1 MVSIL
6 TNLVLTVMSPDDNTE
21 IFGQLLHGTARAWRQ
36 KLDERLKPMGLSQAK
51 WRTLMHLSLA
61 GDALTQAEIA
71 VRLGVEEPSVVT
83 LLHRLE
89 REDWITRTNSAQ
101 DRRCK
106 MVLLGRRA
114 QRVIAQI
121 TSSAKTLRNEL
132 LADIS
137 TPDLQMC
144 MDVLAHIKDRAE
156 KNDKLRARSDKAAAR
171 RSAEHNGQLKQGSS
185 ILRKKAIRRGS
196 K

>member
-1 MVSIL
+1 MYPGD
-6 TNLVLTVMSPDDNTE
+6 TTE

-51 WRTLMHLSLA
+51 WRTLMHLSIA

-71 VRLGVEEPSVVT
+71 ARLGVEEPSMVT

-89 REDWITRTNSAQ
+89 REDWITRTNSAL

-114 QRVIAQI
+114 ERVIGQI
-121 TSSAKTLRNEL
+121 NSTAETLRHEL
-132 LADIS
+132 MADIPIS
-137 TPDLQMC
+137 ELQTC
-144 MDVLAHIKDRAE
+144 MKVLASIRDRA
-156 KNDKLRARSDKAAAR
+156 DKDDRLRSNAEGASAR
-171 RSAEHNGQLKQGSS
+171 RLARHNDQTKRGDSNP
-185 ILRKKAIRRGS
+185 RKGAIRRGS

>member
-1 MVSIL
+1 
-6 TNLVLTVMSPDDNTE
+6 MSQGDTTE
-21 IFGQLLHGTARAWRQ
+21 TFGQLLHGTARAWRQ

-71 VRLGVEEPSVVT
+71 ARLGVEEPSMVT

-89 REDWITRTNSAQ
+89 REDWITRTNSAL

-114 QRVIAQI
+114 QRVITQI
-121 TSSAKTLRNEL
+121 TSSADTLRHQL
-132 LADIS
+132 LADIPNS
-137 TPDLQMC
+137 DLQTC
-144 MDVLAHIKDRAE
+144 MKVLARIRERAE
-156 KNDKLRARSDKAAAR
+156 KDDKSRFNGNGTALRRVPR
-171 RSAEHNGQLKQGSS
+171 RNGQRKHGDS
-185 ILRKKAIRRGS
+185 IQTRKRFRKRF

>member
-1 MVSIL
+1 
-6 TNLVLTVMSPDDNTE
+6 MSDDDTTE
-21 IFGQLLHGTARAWRQ
+21 TFGQLLHGTARAWRQ
-36 KLDERLKPMGLSQAK
+36 KLDQRLKPMGLSQAK

-71 VRLGVEEPSVVT
+71 TRLGVEEPSVVT

-89 REDWITRTNSAQ
+89 REDWITRSNSLR

-114 QRVIAQI
+114 QRVIGRI
-121 TSSAKTLRNEL
+121 NSSAETLRHEL
-132 LADIS
+132 MADIPKS
-137 TPDLQMC
+137 QLQTC
-144 MDVLAHIKDRAE
+144 MKVLAHIRERAENNDKICSGDDRAMVRR
-156 KNDKLRARSDKAAAR
+156 LAR
-171 RSAEHNGQLKQGSS
+171 HNGRTRRRDS
-185 ILRKKAIRRGS
+185 ISGKGAFRRES

>member
-1 MVSIL
+1 
-6 TNLVLTVMSPDDNTE
+6 MSPGDTTE
-21 IFGQLLHGTARAWRQ
+21 KFGQLLHGTARAWRQ

-71 VRLGVEEPSVVT
+71 ARLGVEEPSVVT

-89 REDWITRTNSAQ
+89 REEWITRNNSPR

-114 QRVIAQI
+114 QRVIGQI
-121 TSSAKTLRNEL
+121 NSSAETLRDEL
-132 LADIS
+132 MAGIRTS
-137 TPDLQMC
+137 DLQTC
-144 MDVLAHIKDRAE
+144 MKVLARIRERAE
-156 KNDKLRARSDKAAAR
+156 KTDKGRSNSDAGMR
-171 RSAEHNGQLKQGSS
+171 RRFTRHNGHIKQGNS
-185 ILRKKAIRRGS
+185 ILEGGDRKLS

>member
-1 MVSIL
+1 MFDGDTSE
-6 TNLVLTVMSPDDNTE
+6 NL
-21 IFGQLLHGTARAWRQ
+21 GYLLHGTARAWRQ

-51 WRTLMHLSLA
+51 WRTLMHLSIA
-61 GDALTQAEIA
+61 QEALTQAEIA
-71 VRLGVEEPSVVT
+71 ARLGVEEPTVVT

-89 REDWITRTNSAQ
+89 REAWITRTSSAH

-121 TSSAKTLRNEL
+121 NATAQKLRHEL
-132 LADIS
+132 LAGIRES
-137 TPDLQMC
+137 DLQTC
-144 MDVLAHIKDRAE
+144 IRVLARIREQAE
-156 KNDKLRARSDKAAAR
+156 KSEGRETSTRQHAAR
-171 RSAEHNGQLKQGSS
+171 VFAGHNGQTKRRHS
-185 ILRKKAIRRGS
+185 IPRKNTISRRTGGF

>member
-1 MVSIL
+1 MFPGD
-6 TNLVLTVMSPDDNTE
+6 TTE

-51 WRTLMHLSLA
+51 WRTLMHLSIA

-71 VRLGVEEPSVVT
+71 ARLGVEEPSVVT

-89 REDWITRTNSAQ
+89 REDWITRTNSEL

-121 TSSAKTLRNEL
+121 NSSAKTLRHEL
-132 LADIS
+132 LADIPTS
-137 TPDLQMC
+137 DLQMC
-144 MDVLAHIKDRAE
+144 MEVLARIKDQAE
-156 KNDKLRARSDKAAAR
+156 KSDKLHARGDRPVAR
-171 RSAEHNGQLKQGSS
+171 RLPRHNGQANRRDS
-185 ILRKKAIRRGS
+185 ILRKGTIRRGS

>member
-1 MVSIL
+1 
-6 TNLVLTVMSPDDNTE
+6 MSGGETTE
-21 IFGQLLHGTARAWRQ
+21 TFGLLLHGTARAWRQ
-36 KLDERLKPMGLSQAK
+36 KLDQRLKPMGLSQEK

-71 VRLGVEEPSVVT
+71 ARLGVEEPSVVT

-89 REDWITRTNSAQ
+89 REDWITRSNSRR

-114 QRVIAQI
+114 QRVIGQI
-121 TSSAKTLRNEL
+121 NSSAETLRDEL
-132 LADIS
+132 MAGIPTS
-137 TPDLQMC
+137 ELQTC
-144 MDVLAHIKDRAE
+144 MRVLARIRERAE
-156 KNDKLRARSDKAAAR
+156 NSDKLRSSGDTGTR
-171 RSAEHNGQLKQGSS
+171 RRFIPHNGHTKRRDS
-185 ILRKKAIRRGS
+185 IQTRKVFPKRS